1 MNLTFSKNKKK
12 YFFSISFLI
21 TITIILFVFGFIW
34 IINPSSYVY
43 WLLPNQSF
51 VFILGALGCFC
62 SFVLLTVVYFSLTNN
77 EFYVKINE
85 KGLFVGT
92 LIYKNKLIQWND
104 ITSINVLDKNNNRY
118 IIINIKNIHNYK
130 ERGIRKLLFTL
141 SLKQNG
147 SPYLIH
153 TLALECKFDEI
164 KNAIE
169 TGWNKY
175 RSR

>member
-21 TITIILFVFGFIW
+21 IISLLLFVFGSIW

-43 WLLPNQSF
+43 WLLPHKSF
-51 VFILGALGCFC
+51 VFILGSLGCFC
-62 SFVLLTVVYFSLTNN
+62 SFVLSTVVYFSLTNN
-77 EFYVKINE
+77 EFNIKINE

-104 ITSINVLDKNNNRY
+104 ITSIKVLYKNNNRF

-130 ERGIRKLLFTL
+130 ERGIRKLFFTL

-153 TLALECKFDEI
+153 TLALEGKFDEI

-175 RSR
+175 RFR